1 MIMQGF
7 LDSTMFTW
15 VILPILIFFAR
26 IVDMSFDTMRVI
38 MVGRGRKVTA
48 ALMGFFEVCIWL
60 LVARQVIAHLPNV
73 ACFFAYALGFATGN
87 YVGMVIEERMA
98 VGFQLVRVITDGSA
112 KELIERFRKAGHGVT
127 CIPAQGMEGDV
138 EIVFTIVPRKDVQKV
153 VATVRGFNPDAFC
166 SIEDVRDVKAGIFP
180 STTGRHIF
188 NGH

>member
-1 MIMQGF
+1 MTAF
-7 LDSTMFTW
+7 FDSNLFTW
-15 VILPILIFFAR
+15 VILPVLIFCAR
-26 IVDMSFDTMRVI
+26 IVDMSLDTMRVI
-38 MVGRGRKVTA
+38 MVGRGRKALA

-73 ACFFAYALGFATGN
+73 ACFFAYAFGFATGN
-87 YVGMVIEERMA
+87 YVGMMIEERMA

-112 KELIERFRKAGHGVT
+112 KDLIERFRKAGYGVT
-127 CIPAQGMEGDV
+127 CIPAQGMEGEV

-153 VATVRGFNPDAFC
+153 VATVRGFNPAAFC

-180 STTGRHIF
+180 ATASRHIF